1 MDMIRLTIDGKE
13 IVTEEGKTILEA
25 AREGGI
31 AIPTLCY
38 HEQLSPIASCRLCIV
53 EVEGYEKPMTSC
65 TTPAVEGI
73 SVITRSDRLLKL
85 RREFLNLILTAHPLD
100 CPQCDKG
107 GECRVQELAYEH
119 GIETIEYA
127 ALRKDHKEAYATPL
141 IRYWQ
146 LRCVLCGRCVQACR
160 EVAGRA
166 AIDIKGRGFEA
177 RIAPTENGDCISC
190 GECLSLCP
198 VGALTEALSPIK
210 GRIWQSERTDTAC
223 PHCGFGCRLTLNVID
238 GKIISKVISETNL
251 PPNNASLCIR
261 GRFGYDF
268 ANHEAR
274 LTEPFQRIAGE
285 KKRVE
290 REEALKIT
298 AENLQRLSGLG
309 KGIGFIVSPRATNEE
324 IFLISRIAALFKNS
338 RVASSASYHTG
349 KVAAAFRQMG
359 ISPGYRYDSI
369 RTCKTIIVAGAD
381 LLVNN
386 HLLANKV
393 REAVKFNGARV
404 IVVDPLP
411 CALSGIADAHLKV
424 TPGQDALVFN
434 ALSRRLLLDD
444 KYDKEAETL
453 DGFVELRQALTADH
467 EEPSLMSGGVEAEML
482 DKAYGLLRDEG
493 DAGVIFASGITG
505 NAESL
510 AALLNFCLLKGLHK
524 RGLIMPAAL
533 QANAV
538 GAVSIVK
545 DMASPDELLCDSN
558 ISGLFIY
565 EEDPF
570 HFLNGEMVQNALGQ
584 KAFIAV
590 CDLLPTAVMDFSHLV
605 LPSSSFAEK
614 EGAFISGDGIVRAVR
629 KACRGTAA
637 GYAFLN
643 ELLDRLGGKR
653 YDNQAEI
660 TSELQRL
667 GILKE
672 EGDAQEA
679 PGIGKARFKA
689 SKKCRALSAE
699 CQALSAQS
707 SALSPQH
714 CVLLS
719 PQHSVLCPP
728 KDTPAQGE
736 TRKYRLILRDLF
748 MNHHLLSFP
757 CSSVGTNHHGGHD
770 AASQHS
776 VLSTYFSKDLLFMSP
791 EDAALLQIAA
801 GESVCIE
808 SADGAVTR
816 PVAIKAGIKTGV
828 LECFLGDTLRQGVP
842 IRSEMLALSLRP
854 SKVIA
859 VSVRKV

>member
-1 MDMIRLTIDGKE
+1 MIRLTIDGKE
-13 IVTEEGKTILEA
+13 IITQEGKTILEA

-53 EVEGYEKPMTSC
+53 EVEGYDKPMTSC

-73 SVITRSDRLLKL
+73 SVITRSDRLLKM

-107 GECRVQELAYEH
+107 GECRVQDLAYEH
-119 GIETIEYA
+119 GIESVEYA
-127 ALRKDHKEAYATPL
+127 ALRKDRKEAYATPL
-141 IRYWQ
+141 IRYWE
-146 LRCVLCGRCVQACR
+146 LRCVLCGRCYQACR
-160 EVAGRA
+160 EVSGRA
-166 AIDIKGRGFEA
+166 AIDIKGNGFEA

-198 VGALTEALSPIK
+198 VGALTETLSPVK
-210 GRIWQSERTDTAC
+210 GRVWQSERTDTTC

-238 GKIISKVISETNL
+238 GKIVSKVISETNL
-251 PPNNASLCIR
+251 PPNNTSLCVR

-274 LTEPFQRIAGE
+274 LTEPFQRIDGE
-285 KKRVE
+285 KKKLE

-298 AENLQRLSGLG
+298 VENLQRLSADG

-324 IFLISRIAALFKNS
+324 IFLISRIAALFKNG

-359 ISPGYRYDSI
+359 ISPVYRYDTI

-393 REAVKFNGARV
+393 REAVRLNGARI

-411 CALSGIADAHLKV
+411 CALAGIADAHLKI
-424 TPGQDALVFN
+424 TPGQDAEIFN
-434 ALSRRLLLDD
+434 ALSRRLLSDD
-444 KYDKEAETL
+444 KYDKDAETFE
-453 DGFVELRQALTADH
+453 GFVELRQALTADH
-467 EEPSLMSGGVEAEML
+467 EKSALISTGVEAEML
-482 DKAYGLLRDEG
+482 DKAYGLIRDEG
-493 DAGVIFASGITG
+493 NTGVIFSSGIT
-505 NAESL
+505 NRSESL

-533 QANAV
+533 QANAG
-538 GAVSIVK
+538 GAVSILK
-545 DMASPDELLCDSN
+545 EMASPDELLCDSN

-570 HFLNGEMVQNALGQ
+570 QYLNEERIKNALGQ

-590 CDLLPTAVMDFSHLV
+590 CDLLPTAVMDLAGIV
-605 LPSSSFAEK
+605 LPSASFAEK
-614 EGAFISGDGIVRAVR
+614 EGTFISGDGSVRTVR

-637 GYAFLN
+637 GYEFLN
-643 ELLDRLGGKR
+643 ELLGRLGGKR
-653 YDNQAEI
+653 YNSPAEI
-660 TSELQRL
+660 KGELQQL

-672 EGDAQEA
+672 EGGAEEA
-679 PGIGKARFKA
+679 PGIGKARFAA
-689 SKKCRALSAE
+689 SCL
-699 CQALSAQS
+699 
-707 SALSPQH
+707 
-714 CVLLS
+714 
-719 PQHSVLCPP
+719 PP
-728 KDTPAQGE
+728 NTPAQGE
-736 TRKYRLILRDLF
+736 NGKYRLILRDLF
-748 MNHHLLSFP
+748 MNHHLCDLDLYGKGIAR
-757 CSSVGTNHHGGHD
+757 V
-770 AASQHS
+770 Q
-776 VLSTYFSKDLLFMSP
+776 KDELFISP
-791 EDAALLQIAA
+791 EDAALLHVAA
-801 GESVCIE
+801 GESVRIE

-816 PVAIKAGIKTGV
+816 PVTIKTGIKTGV
-828 LECFLGDTLRQGVP
+828 LECVLFQK
-842 IRSEMLALSLRP
+842 RSEMLALSLRP

>member
-1 MDMIRLTIDGKE
+1 MIRLTIDGKE
-13 IVTEEGKTILEA
+13 IITQEGKTILEA

-31 AIPTLCY
+31 AIPNLCY
-38 HEQLSPIASCRLCIV
+38 LEQLSPIGSCRLCIV
-53 EVEGYEKPMTSC
+53 EVEGYDKPMTSC
-65 TTPAVEGI
+65 TTPAMEGI
-73 SVITRSDRLLKL
+73 SVITRSDRLLKM
-85 RREFLNLILTAHPLD
+85 RREFLNLILTCHPLD

-119 GIETIEYA
+119 GIEKVEYE
-127 ALRKDHKEAYATPL
+127 ALRIDRKEAYATPL
-141 IRYWQ
+141 IRYWE
-146 LRCVLCGRCVQACR
+146 LRCVLCGRCYRACR
-160 EVAGRA
+160 EVSGRA

-177 RIAPTENGDCISC
+177 RIAPTENNDCISC

-198 VGALTEALSPIK
+198 VGALTETLSPVK
-210 GRIWQSERTDTAC
+210 GRVWQSERTDTTC
-223 PHCGFGCRLTLNVID
+223 PHCGFGCRLTLNVLD

-251 PPNNASLCIR
+251 PPNNTSLCVR

-274 LTEPFQRIAGE
+274 LTEPFQRIDGE

-298 AENLQRLSGLG
+298 AENLQRLSGEG

-324 IFLISRIAALFKNS
+324 IFLISRIAALFKNG

-349 KVAAAFRQMG
+349 KAAAAFRQMG
-359 ISPGYRYDSI
+359 ISPVYRYDRI

-393 REAVKFNGARV
+393 REAVKLNGARV

-411 CALSGIADAHLKV
+411 SALAGIADAHLKI
-424 TPGQDALVFN
+424 TPGQDAEVFN

-444 KYDKEAETL
+444 KYDKGAETFE
-453 DGFVELRQALTADH
+453 GFVELRQALTAGH
-467 EEPSLMSGGVEAEML
+467 EESPLMSTGVEAEML
-482 DKAYGLLRDEG
+482 DKAYGLIRDEG
-493 DAGVIFASGITG
+493 NTGVIFASGITNSG
-505 NAESL
+505 ESL

-570 HFLNGEMVQNALGQ
+570 QYLNGEMVKNALGQ

-590 CDLLPTAVMDFSHLV
+590 CDVLPTAVMDFAHLI
-605 LPSSSFAEK
+605 LPSAGFAEK
-614 EGAFISGDGIVRAVR
+614 EGAFISGDGSVRAVK

-643 ELLDRLGGKR
+643 ELFGRLGGKR
-653 YDNQAEI
+653 YNNPAEI
-660 TSELQRL
+660 KSELQRL
-667 GILKE
+667 GILNE
-672 EGDAQEA
+672 EGDTVEA
-679 PGIGKARFKA
+679 PGIGKARFAA
-689 SKKCRALSAE
+689 SFA
-699 CQALSAQS
+699 
-707 SALSPQH
+707 PN
-714 CVLLS
+714 
-719 PQHSVLCPP
+719 
-728 KDTPAQGE
+728 TPAHGE
-736 TRKYRLILRDLF
+736 TGKYRLILRDLF
-748 MNHHLLSFP
+748 MNHHL
-757 CSSVGTNHHGGHD
+757 CEHD
-770 AASQHS
+770 AASCPPHGIAQ
-776 VLSTYFSKDLLFMSP
+776 VQKDLLFISP
-791 EDAALLQIAA
+791 EDAALLHIAA

-816 PVAIKAGIKTGV
+816 PVTIKAGMKTGV
-828 LECFLGDTLRQGVP
+828 LECVLGDTLRQGVP

>member
-1 MDMIRLTIDGKE
+1 MIRLTIDGKE
-13 IVTEEGKTILEA
+13 IITQAGKTILEA

-73 SVITRSDRLLKL
+73 SVITRSDRLLKM
-85 RREFLNLILTAHPLD
+85 RREFLNLILTSHPLD

-119 GIETIEYA
+119 GIEKVEYE
-127 ALRKDHKEAYATPL
+127 ALRIDRKEAYATPL
-141 IRYWQ
+141 IRYWE

-160 EVAGRA
+160 EVSGRA
-166 AIDIKGRGFEA
+166 AIDIKDRGFEA
-177 RIAPTENGDCISC
+177 RIAPTQNGDCISC

-198 VGALTEALSPIK
+198 VGALTEALSPVK
-210 GRIWQSERTDTAC
+210 GRVWQSERIDTAC

-251 PPNNASLCIR
+251 PPNNTSLCVR

-268 ANHEAR
+268 SNHEAR
-274 LTEPFQRIAGE
+274 LTEPFQRIDGE

-290 REEALKIT
+290 REEALRIT
-298 AENLQRLSGLG
+298 AESLQRLSGEG

-324 IFLISRIAALFKNS
+324 MFLISRIAALFKNG

-359 ISPGYRYDSI
+359 ISPVYRYDSI

-393 REAVKFNGARV
+393 REAVRLNGARI

-411 CALSGIADAHLKV
+411 CALSGIADAHLKI
-424 TPGQDALVFN
+424 TPGQDAEVFN
-434 ALSRRLLLDD
+434 ALSQRLLLDD
-444 KYDKEAETL
+444 RYDKEAETFE
-453 DGFVELRQALTADH
+453 GFVELRQALS
-467 EEPSLMSGGVEAEML
+467 PLMSTGVEAEML
-482 DKAYGLLRDEG
+482 DKAYGLIRDEG
-493 DAGVIFASGITG
+493 NTGVIFASGITG
-505 NAESL
+505 NGESL
-510 AALLNFCLLKGLHK
+510 TALLNFCLLKGLHK

-533 QANAV
+533 QANAS
-538 GAVSIVK
+538 GAVSILK

-558 ISGLFIY
+558 IAGLFIY

-570 HFLNGEMVQNALGQ
+570 HYLNGEMVKNALGQ

-590 CDLLPTAVMDFSHLV
+590 CDLLPTAVMDFAGLV
-605 LPSSSFAEK
+605 LPSAGFAEK
-614 EGAFISGDGIVRAVR
+614 EGTFISGDGSVRAVK

-637 GYAFLN
+637 GYAFLD
-643 ELLDRLGGKR
+643 ELFGRLGGKR
-653 YDNQAEI
+653 YNNPAEI
-660 TSELQRL
+660 KSELQRL
-667 GILKE
+667 GILQE
-672 EGDAQEA
+672 EGDAEEA
-679 PGIGKARFKA
+679 PGIGKARFAA
-689 SKKCRALSAE
+689 S
-699 CQALSAQS
+699 
-707 SALSPQH
+707 
-714 CVLLS
+714 
-719 PQHSVLCPP
+719 CPP
-728 KDTPAQGE
+728 PRTPAHGE
-736 TRKYRLILRDLF
+736 TGKYRLILRDLF
-748 MNHHLLSFP
+748 MNHHL
-757 CSSVGTNHHGGHD
+757 CGGND
-770 AASQHS
+770 AASSPPHGIARVQ
-776 VLSTYFSKDLLFMSP
+776 KDLLFMSP
-791 EDAALLQIAA
+791 EDAALLHIAA

-816 PVAIKAGIKTGV
+816 PVTIKAGMKTGV
-828 LECFLGDTLRQGVP
+828 LECVLGDTLRQDVP
-842 IRSEMLALSLRP
+842 RRSEMLALSLKP

>member
-1 MDMIRLTIDGKE
+1 MIRLTIDGKE
-13 IVTEEGKTILEA
+13 IITQEGKTILEA

-73 SVITRSDRLLKL
+73 SVITRSDRLLKM
-85 RREFLNLILTAHPLD
+85 RREFLNLILTSHPLD

-119 GIETIEYA
+119 GIEKVEYE
-127 ALRKDHKEAYATPL
+127 ALREDKKEDYATPL

-146 LRCVLCGRCVQACR
+146 LRCVLCGRCYQACR
-160 EVAGRA
+160 EVSGRA
-166 AIDIKGRGFEA
+166 AIDIKGNGFEA
-177 RIAPTENGDCISC
+177 RIAPTENSDCISC

-198 VGALTEALSPIK
+198 AGALTETLSPIK

-238 GKIISKVISETNL
+238 GKIISKVISEKNL
-251 PPNNASLCIR
+251 PPNNTSLCIR

-274 LTEPFQRIAGE
+274 LTEPFQRIEGE

-298 AENLQRLSGLG
+298 AENLQRLSAEG

-324 IFLISRIAALFKNS
+324 IFLISRIAALFKNG

-349 KVAAAFRQMG
+349 KVSAAFRQMG
-359 ISPGYRYDSI
+359 ISPVYRYDTI

-381 LLVNN
+381 LLINN

-393 REAVKFNGARV
+393 REAVRLNGARI

-411 CALSGIADAHLKV
+411 CSLSGIADAHLKI
-424 TPGQDALVFN
+424 TPGQDAEVFN

-444 KYDKEAETL
+444 KYDKEAETFE
-453 DGFVELRQALTADH
+453 GFVELRQALTAGH
-467 EEPSLMSGGVEAEML
+467 EEPALMSAGVEAEML
-482 DKAYGLLRDEG
+482 DKAYGLIRDEG
-493 DAGVIFASGITG
+493 NIGVIFASGVT
-505 NAESL
+505 NREESL

-533 QANAV
+533 QANAG
-538 GAVSIVK
+538 GAVSILK
-545 DMASPDELLCDSN
+545 EMASPDELLCDPD
-558 ISGLFIY
+558 IAGLFIY

-570 HFLNGEMVQNALGQ
+570 QYLNGERVKKALGQ

-590 CDLLPTAVMDFSHLV
+590 CDLLPTAVMDFAHLV
-605 LPSSSFAEK
+605 LPSSSFADK
-614 EGAFISGDGIVRAVR
+614 EGTFISGDGSVRAVR

-643 ELLDRLGGKR
+643 ELFGRLGGKR
-653 YDNQAEI
+653 YNNPAEI
-660 TSELQRL
+660 KSELQRL

-672 EGDAQEA
+672 EGDAEEA
-679 PGIGKARFKA
+679 PGIGKAGFAA
-689 SKKCRALSAE
+689 SRL
-699 CQALSAQS
+699 
-707 SALSPQH
+707 
-714 CVLLS
+714 
-719 PQHSVLCPP
+719 PP
-728 KDTPAQGE
+728 NTPAQGE
-736 TRKYRLILRDLF
+736 T
-748 MNHHLLSFP
+748 
-757 CSSVGTNHHGGHD
+757 G
-770 AASQHS
+770 
-776 VLSTYFSKDLLFMSP
+776 
-791 EDAALLQIAA
+791 
-801 GESVCIE
+801 
-808 SADGAVTR
+808 
-816 PVAIKAGIKTGV
+816 
-828 LECFLGDTLRQGVP
+828 
-842 IRSEMLALSLRP
+842 
-854 SKVIA
+854 
-859 VSVRKV
+859 

>member
-1 MDMIRLTIDGKE
+1 MMRLTIDGKE
-13 IVTEEGKTILEA
+13 IITQQGKTILEA

-73 SVITRSDRLLKL
+73 SVITRSDRLLKM
-85 RREFLNLILTAHPLD
+85 RREFLNLILTSHPLD

-119 GIETIEYA
+119 GIEKVEYE
-127 ALRKDHKEAYATPL
+127 ALRKDRKEAYATPL
-141 IRYWQ
+141 IRYWE
-146 LRCVLCGRCVQACR
+146 LRCVLCGRCYQACR
-160 EVAGRA
+160 EVSGRA
-166 AIDIKGRGFEA
+166 AIDIKGNGFEA

-198 VGALTEALSPIK
+198 VGALTETLSPIK
-210 GRIWQSERTDTAC
+210 GRVWQSERTDTTC

-251 PPNNASLCIR
+251 PPNNTSLCVR

-274 LTEPFQRIAGE
+274 LTEPFQRIDGE
-285 KKRVE
+285 KKKLE

-298 AENLQRLSGLG
+298 VENLQRLSGEG

-324 IFLISRIAALFKNS
+324 MFLISRITALFKNG
-338 RVASSASYHTG
+338 RVASSAAYHTG

-359 ISPGYRYDSI
+359 ISPGYRYDRI

-393 REAVKFNGARV
+393 REAVKWNGARV

-411 CALSGIADAHLKV
+411 CALAGIADARLKIA
-424 TPGQDALVFN
+424 PGQDAEVFN
-434 ALSRRLLLDD
+434 ALSRRLLLDG
-444 KYDKEAETL
+444 KYDKEAETFE
-453 DGFVELRQALTADH
+453 GFVELRQTLTAGHDA
-467 EEPSLMSGGVEAEML
+467 SALISTGLEAEMR
-482 DKAYGLLRDEG
+482 DKAYGLIRDEG
-493 DAGVIFASGITG
+493 NTGVIFASGITG
-505 NAESL
+505 NGESL

-533 QANAV
+533 QANSG
-538 GAVSIVK
+538 GAVSILK
-545 DMASPDELLCDSN
+545 DMAPPDELLCDSN

-565 EEDPF
+565 EDDPF
-570 HFLNGEMVQNALGQ
+570 HYLNGDMVKNALGQ

-590 CDLLPTAVMDFSHLV
+590 CDLLPTAVMDFASIV
-605 LPSSSFAEK
+605 LPSASFAEK
-614 EGAFISGDGIVRAVR
+614 EGTFISGDGCVRAVR
-629 KACRGTAA
+629 KARRGAAA
-637 GYAFLN
+637 GYEFLN
-643 ELLDRLGGKR
+643 ELFSRMGGKR
-653 YDNQAEI
+653 YNNPAEI
-660 TSELQRL
+660 KSELQRL

-672 EGDAQEA
+672 EGDAEEA
-679 PGIGKARFKA
+679 SGIGKARFAA
-689 SKKCRALSAE
+689 SGDMMPHHVPSHDAAS
-699 CQALSAQS
+699 
-707 SALSPQH
+707 
-714 CVLLS
+714 
-719 PQHSVLCPP
+719 CPP
-728 KDTPAQGE
+728 PNTPAHGE
-736 TRKYRLILRDLF
+736 TGKYRLILRDLF
-748 MNHHLLSFP
+748 MNHHL
-757 CSSVGTNHHGGHD
+757 CNGGHD
-770 AASQHS
+770 AASCPPHGIARVQ
-776 VLSTYFSKDLLFMSP
+776 KDLLFISP
-791 EDAALLQIAA
+791 EDAALLHIAA
-801 GESVCIE
+801 GESVRME

-816 PVAIKAGIKTGV
+816 PVTIKAGMKTGV
-828 LECFLGDTLRQGVP
+828 LECVLFRK
-842 IRSEMLALSLRP
+842 RSEMLALSLRP

>member
-1 MDMIRLTIDGKE
+1 MIRLTIDGKE
-13 IVTEEGKTILEA
+13 IVTQEGKTILEA

-31 AIPTLCY
+31 VIPTLCY

-73 SVITRSDRLLKL
+73 SVITRSDRLLKM

-107 GECRVQELAYEH
+107 GECRVQELAYEY
-119 GIETIEYA
+119 GIEKVEYE
-127 ALRKDHKEAYATPL
+127 ALRIDRKEKYATPL

-160 EVAGRA
+160 EVSGRA
-166 AIDIKGRGFEA
+166 AIDIKGNGFEA
-177 RIAPTENGDCISC
+177 RIAPTENNDCISC

-198 VGALTEALSPIK
+198 VGALTETLSPVK
-210 GRIWQSERTDTAC
+210 GRVWQSERTDTTC
-223 PHCGFGCRLTLNVID
+223 PHCGFGCRLTLNVMD
-238 GKIISKVISETNL
+238 RKIISKVISETNL
-251 PPNNASLCIR
+251 PPNNTSLCVR

-268 ANHEAR
+268 ANHKAR

-285 KKRVE
+285 QKRVE

-298 AENLQRLSGLG
+298 VENLQQLSGEG
-309 KGIGFIVSPRATNEE
+309 KGIGFIVSPRATSEE
-324 IFLISRIAALFKNS
+324 IFLVSRIAALFKNG
-338 RVASSASYHTG
+338 RVASSACYHTG
-349 KVAAAFRQMG
+349 KVAATFRQMG
-359 ISPGYRYDSI
+359 ISPGYRYDRI

-381 LLVNN
+381 LLANN

-393 REAVKFNGARV
+393 REAVKLNGAKV

-411 CALSGIADAHLKV
+411 CSLAGIADAHLKI
-424 TPGQDALVFN
+424 TPGQDAEVFN

-444 KYDKEAETL
+444 KYDKEAETF
-453 DGFVELRQALTADH
+453 DGFVELRQTLTAGH
-467 EEPSLMSGGVEAEML
+467 EENPFPSTGLEAEML
-482 DKAYGLLRDEG
+482 EKAYGLIRDEG
-493 DAGVIFASGITG
+493 DMGVIFASGITNSG
-505 NAESL
+505 EGL

-533 QANAV
+533 QANAG
-538 GAVSIVK
+538 GAVSIVR
-545 DMASPDELLCDSN
+545 DIASPDELLCDSN

-570 HFLNGEMVQNALGQ
+570 HYLNGEMVKNALGQ

-590 CDLLPTAVMDFSHLV
+590 CDLLPTAVMDFAHLI
-605 LPSSSFAEK
+605 LPSAGFAEK
-614 EGAFISGDGIVRAVR
+614 EGTFISGNGSVRAVK

-637 GYAFLN
+637 GYEFLN
-643 ELLDRLGGKR
+643 ELFGLLGGKR
-653 YDNQAEI
+653 YNNPAEI
-660 TSELQRL
+660 KSELQRL
-667 GILKE
+667 GILRE
-672 EGDAQEA
+672 EGDAEEA
-679 PGIGKARFKA
+679 PVIGKAKFAA
-689 SKKCRALSAE
+689 SFATN
-699 CQALSAQS
+699 
-707 SALSPQH
+707 SPAH
-714 CVLLS
+714 
-719 PQHSVLCPP
+719 
-728 KDTPAQGE
+728 GE

-748 MNHHLLSFP
+748 MNHHLCNGEP
-757 CSSVGTNHHGGHD
+757 D

-776 VLSTYFSKDLLFMSP
+776 VLSTCFSKDQLFIST
-791 EDAALLQIAA
+791 EDAVLLHIAA

-816 PVAIKAGIKTGV
+816 PVAIKAGIKSGV
-828 LECFLGDTLRQGVP
+828 LECILGDTLRQGVP

>member
-13 IVTEEGKTILEA
+13 IITQEGKTILEA

-53 EVEGYEKPMTSC
+53 EVEGYDKPMTSC

-73 SVITRSDRLLKL
+73 SVITRSDRLLKM
-85 RREFLNLILTAHPLD
+85 RREFLNLILTCHPLD

-107 GECRVQELAYEH
+107 GECRVQDLAYEH
-119 GIETIEYA
+119 GIERVEYT
-127 ALRKDHKEAYATPL
+127 ALRKDRKEAYATPL
-141 IRYWQ
+141 IRYWE
-146 LRCVLCGRCVQACR
+146 LRCVLCGRCYQACR
-160 EVAGRA
+160 EVSGRA
-166 AIDIKGRGFEA
+166 AIDIKGNGFEA

-198 VGALTEALSPIK
+198 VGALTETLSPVK
-210 GRIWQSERTDTAC
+210 GRVWQSERTDTTC

-238 GKIISKVISETNL
+238 GKIVSKVISETNL
-251 PPNNASLCIR
+251 PPNNTSLCVR

-274 LTEPFQRIAGE
+274 LTEPFQRIDGE
-285 KKRVE
+285 KKKLE

-298 AENLQRLSGLG
+298 VENLQRLSADG

-324 IFLISRIAALFKNS
+324 IFLISRIAALFKNG

-359 ISPGYRYDSI
+359 ISPVYRYDTI

-393 REAVKFNGARV
+393 REAVKWNGARV

-411 CALSGIADAHLKV
+411 CALAGIADAHLKII
-424 TPGQDALVFN
+424 PGQDAEVFN
-434 ALSRRLLLDD
+434 TLSRRLLLDD
-444 KYDKEAETL
+444 KYDKEAETFE
-453 DGFVELRQALTADH
+453 GFVELRQALTAGH
-467 EEPSLMSGGVEAEML
+467 EENPLMSTGVEAEML
-482 DKAYGLLRDEG
+482 DKAYGLIRDEG
-493 DAGVIFASGITG
+493 NTGVIFASGITNRG
-505 NAESL
+505 ESL
-510 AALLNFCLLKGLHK
+510 AALLNFCLLKGIHK
-524 RGLIMPAAL
+524 RELIMPAAL
-533 QANAV
+533 QANAA
-538 GAVSIVK
+538 GAISILK

-558 ISGLFIY
+558 VSGLFIY

-570 HFLNGEMVQNALGQ
+570 HYLNGEMVKNALGQ

-590 CDLLPTAVMDFSHLV
+590 CDLLPTAVMDFARLV
-605 LPSSSFAEK
+605 LPSASFAEK
-614 EGAFISGDGIVRAVR
+614 EGTFISGDGSVRAVK

-637 GYAFLN
+637 GYEFLN
-643 ELLDRLGGKR
+643 ELLGRLGGKR
-653 YDNQAEI
+653 YNNPAEI
-660 TSELQRL
+660 KNELQRL

-672 EGDAQEA
+672 EGDAEEA
-679 PGIGKARFKA
+679 PGIGKARFAA
-689 SKKCRALSAE
+689 S
-699 CQALSAQS
+699 
-707 SALSPQH
+707 
-714 CVLLS
+714 
-719 PQHSVLCPP
+719 CPP
-728 KDTPAQGE
+728 PNTPAHGE
-736 TRKYRLILRDLF
+736 TGKYRLILRDLF
-748 MNHHLLSFP
+748 MNHHLCDLDLYGNGIAR
-757 CSSVGTNHHGGHD
+757 V
-770 AASQHS
+770 Q
-776 VLSTYFSKDLLFMSP
+776 KDLLFMSP
-791 EDAALLQIAA
+791 EDAALLHIAA

-816 PVAIKAGIKTGV
+816 PVTIKAGIKTGV
-828 LECFLGDTLRQGVP
+828 LECVLFQK
-842 IRSEMLALSLRP
+842 RSEMLALSLRP

>member
-1 MDMIRLTIDGKE
+1 MIRLTIDGKE
-13 IVTEEGKTILEA
+13 IITQEGKTILEA

-38 HEQLSPIASCRLCIV
+38 HEQLSPIASCRLCVV

-73 SVITRSDRLLKL
+73 SVITRSDRFLKM
-85 RREFLNLILTAHPLD
+85 RREFLNLILTSHPLD

-119 GIETIEYA
+119 GIEKVEYE
-127 ALRKDHKEAYATPL
+127 ALRIDRKEAYATPL
-141 IRYWQ
+141 IRYWE

-160 EVAGRA
+160 EVSGRA
-166 AIDIKGRGFEA
+166 AIDIKGNGFEA

-198 VGALTEALSPIK
+198 VGALTETLSPVK
-210 GRIWQSERTDTAC
+210 GRVWQSERTDTAC
-223 PHCGFGCRLTLNVID
+223 PHCGFGCRLTLNVIN

-251 PPNNASLCIR
+251 PPNNTSLCIR

-268 ANHEAR
+268 TNHEAR
-274 LTEPFQRIAGE
+274 LTEPFQRIDGE
-285 KKRVE
+285 QKRLE

-298 AENLQRLSGLG
+298 AENLQRLSGEG

-324 IFLISRIAALFKNS
+324 IFLISRIAALFENG

-359 ISPGYRYDSI
+359 ISPVYRYDTI

-393 REAVKFNGARV
+393 REAAQWNGAKV

-411 CALSGIADAHLKV
+411 SALAGIADAHLKI
-424 TPGQDALVFN
+424 TPGQDAEVFN

-444 KYDKEAETL
+444 KYDKEAETFE
-453 DGFVELRQALTADH
+453 GFVELRKALTAEYGDRFQIC
-467 EEPSLMSGGVEAEML
+467 PLSPLMSTGVEAEML
-482 DKAYGLLRDEG
+482 DKAYGLIRDEG
-493 DAGVIFASGITG
+493 NTGVIFASGITNSG
-505 NAESL
+505 ESL

-533 QANAV
+533 QANAL

-545 DMASPDELLCDSN
+545 DMALPDELLCDSR

-570 HFLNGEMVQNALGQ
+570 HYLNGEMVKNALGQ
-584 KAFIAV
+584 KEFIAV
-590 CDLLPTAVMDFSHLV
+590 CDLLPTAVMDYARLV
-605 LPSSSFAEK
+605 LPSAGFAEK
-614 EGAFISGDGIVRAVR
+614 EGTFISGNGRVRAVK

-637 GYAFLN
+637 GYEFLN
-643 ELLDRLGGKR
+643 ELFGRLGGKR
-653 YDNQAEI
+653 YNNPAEI
-660 TSELQRL
+660 KSELQLL
-667 GILKE
+667 GILNE
-672 EGDAQEA
+672 EGDADEA
-679 PGIGKARFKA
+679 PGIGKARFAAFGDILPQGVPPNIMMPHRVLTHDAA
-689 SKKCRALSAE
+689 S
-699 CQALSAQS
+699 
-707 SALSPQH
+707 
-714 CVLLS
+714 
-719 PQHSVLCPP
+719 CPP
-728 KDTPAQGE
+728 KDAHGE
-736 TRKYRLILRDLF
+736 TGKYRLILRDLF
-748 MNHHLLSFP
+748 MNHHL
-757 CSSVGTNHHGGHD
+757 CGGHD
-770 AASQHS
+770 AASCPPGKGIARVQ
-776 VLSTYFSKDLLFMSP
+776 KDLLFIAP
-791 EDAALLQIAA
+791 EDAALLHIAA

-816 PVAIKAGIKTGV
+816 PVTIKAGMKTGV
-828 LECFLGDTLRQGVP
+828 LECVLFQK
-842 IRSEMLALSLRP
+842 RSEMLALSLRP